1 MRRARPR
8 EVNIKITAVATVIL
22 LRKGVAPVLPKT
34 VWLEP
39 PKAAPMLAPFPFCN
53 RTIMTSAIQTTTW
66 SNVRTRTISP
76 FLSTSRPL
84 SGQNRTFDITKKR
97 RECNKNHGSSLNR
110 TTGKKDSGF
119 RLAPPTRAP
128 SMSGF
133 DMRSRTLSG
142 LTLPP

>member
-53 RTIMTSAIQTTTW
+53 STIMTRAIQTTTW
-66 SNVRTRTISP
+66 SNVRIRIITASLSNLQP
-76 FLSTSRPL
+76 F
-84 SGQNRTFDITKKR
+84 SGSKSDFTY
-97 RECNKNHGSSLNR
+97 
-110 TTGKKDSGF
+110 
-119 RLAPPTRAP
+119 
-128 SMSGF
+128 
-133 DMRSRTLSG
+133 
-142 LTLPP
+142 